1 MGDFLLIDQEEAEG
15 EEEDEQASYSHHQA
29 EGVEADRDAR
39 HQFLGVLDV
48 TISEVFHILLQDW
61 QLVLRLGF
69 AIGFQGNNRLLAPG
83 YLFLHGWFPGAIL
96 VGVTLEDIVHARHVA
111 IGCAGG

>member
-15 EEEDEQASYSHHQA
+15 EEEDEQAAYSHHQA

-39 HQFLGVLDV
+39 YQFFGVLDV
-48 TISEVFHILLQDW
+48 TISEVFHILPEDRE
-61 QLVLRLGF
+61 LVFRLRF
-69 AIGFQGNNRLLAPG
+69 AIGFQGNYRLLAPG

-96 VGVTLEDIVHARHVA
+96 FSVTLDNIVYARHVA

>member
-1 MGDFLLIDQEEAEG
+1 MGDFLLINQEEAEG
-15 EEEDEQASYSHHQA
+15 EEEDEQAAYSHHQA

-48 TISEVFHILLQDW
+48 TISEVFHVLPEDRE
-61 QLVLRLGF
+61 LVLRLGF

-83 YLFLHGWFPGAIL
+83 YLFLHGWFAGAIFFS
-96 VGVTLEDIVHARHVA
+96 VTLDNIVYARHVA